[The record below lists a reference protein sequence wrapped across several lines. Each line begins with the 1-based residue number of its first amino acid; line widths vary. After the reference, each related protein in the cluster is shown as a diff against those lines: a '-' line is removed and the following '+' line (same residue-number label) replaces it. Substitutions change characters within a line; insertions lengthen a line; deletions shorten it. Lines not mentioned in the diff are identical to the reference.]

1 MRVIL
6 QRDFFDG
13 SQRFRAGKE
22 IDMDDAL
29 FNALPKTAKVI
40 VPPAKKSI
48 FVTDD
53 MTEEEQEARKAE
65 IVAKRKATIDAKK
78 AGSKDFTQM

>member
-1 MRVIL
+1 
-6 QRDFFDG
+6 
-13 SQRFRAGKE
+13 
-22 IDMDDAL
+22 MDDA
-29 FNALPKTAKVI
+29 FFDALPETATVI

-48 FVTDD
+48 FITDD

-78 AGSKDFTQM
+78 AGSKDFTKM